1 MKMSCSPKRTI
12 LAVFSLLALT
22 LTAIPA
28 FAESYTVSW
37 NPVSTYSDGS
47 AFEAGKTVTYT
58 VYWTTDASLSAASL
72 KAIAS
77 STAAT
82 SATFDPTVAGMT
94 RGNTAYFT
102 VKSILNTGEESALA
116 AGVAWVV
123 PKKTPGTPGGTK
135 IIRL

>member
-1 MKMSCSPKRTI
+1 MSSTLKRTALSLVAI
-12 LAVFSLLALT
+12 LALAF
-22 LTAIPA
+22 AAVPA
-28 FAESYTVSW
+28 FAETYTVSW
-37 NPVSTYSDGS
+37 NPVTTYSDGS

-58 VYWTTDASLSAASL
+58 VYWTTDSTLSAASL
-72 KAIAS
+72 KPIAS

-82 SATFDPTVAGMT
+82 SGTFDPTVAGMT
-94 RGNTAYFT
+94 RGNTVYLT

-135 IIRL
+135 IIRI